1 MSKGSKRTRGYGS
14 IGYGRNHS
22 TSFAAGWGKWNP
34 SGPVSWPASA
44 IMWNARRSGAGG
56 PQNDDAARFRPR
68 DRERHRLDGPG
79 DGVRHLHRGDRPL
92 VALGTEVSHR
102 GKAARSIA
110 VRAVAGRPVHEIPS
124 PSGPRVFT

>member
-1 MSKGSKRTRGYGS
+1 MSKGSKRTRGDGS

-44 IMWNARRSGAGG
+44 IMWNARRSGAGA

-68 DRERHRLDGPG
+68 DCERHRLDGPG
-79 DGVRHLHRGDRPL
+79 GGFRNLHAGDRPL
-92 VALGTEVSHR
+92 VALGAEVSQR

-110 VRAVAGRPVHEIPS
+110 VRA
-124 PSGPRVFT
+124 